1 METAD
6 LLPGSAGG
14 SSRSSIRRER
24 ESAIHVASRKL
35 SMRMMMTVFVWV
47 VMGAGQAVVLADFAE
62 TARTTYEK
70 VCDPLSLLDEFLNT
84 CML

>member
-6 LLPGSAGG
+6 LLPGSDGG

-24 ESAIHVASRKL
+24 KSAIHVASRTL
-35 SMRMMMTVFVWV
+35 SMTMMTVFVWV

-70 VCDPLSLLDEFLNT
+70 VRDPLSLLDEFLNT